1 MIKIIRPLLLLML
14 ACLLQPIA
22 KANPYPRIT
31 PEEARDSV
39 VVVFGDNTRL
49 IIYGDNR
56 KDLQKLLKY
65 DLNALIR
72 DLGGRLDAI
81 QAGGDS
87 TFTEELDGRAYL
99 KDSAKTSADESFVRI
114 SMKGIRIKDG
124 DSELV
129 ISPKGMRIK
138 DGKEQVRIG
147 RPDDE
152 NEDDSTDTDD
162 DGSVR
167 KIQRVKRVKSPRSGF
182 NMQLGLNAYSTNDPM
197 GYPIA
202 DYDLRPFGSRFIS
215 LGVVRSAR
223 LAQGKNSSL
232 HMDFGA
238 DFSWHNL
245 MFDGNTT
252 VAAATNRVSFP
263 EVLNTEGRPVDL
275 SKSKLVVPHVNLSLM
290 PTLRFS
296 KTLITHVSA
305 GVYGGYR
312 LGGYTKTK
320 LAATGEKDHIRQNY
334 YLNTFRGGLAAEVG
348 IKNFVDLFVN
358 YDLTPVFQSGQG
370 SGEIKAP
377 SVRMV
382 SFGIRL

>member
-1 MIKIIRPLLLLML
+1 MIKIIRPLVFLML
-14 ACLLQPIA
+14 AYMLQPIMNVNA
-22 KANPYPRIT
+22 YSTTT
-31 PEEARDSV
+31 PEEQPRDSV

-56 KDLQKLLKY
+56 KDLEKLLKY
-65 DLNALIR
+65 DLNALLK
-72 DLGGRLDAI
+72 DLGGRLDAM

-99 KDSAKTSADESFVRI
+99 KDSAKTSTDESFVRI

-129 ISPKGMRIK
+129 ISPRGVRIK
-138 DGKEQVRIG
+138 DGQEQVRIG
-147 RPDDE
+147 RPD
-152 NEDDSTDTDD
+152 EDGEEEDSTDTDE
-162 DGSVR
+162 DGSVK

-182 NMQLGLNAYSTNDPM
+182 NMQLGLNAYSNNDPM
-197 GYPIA
+197 SYALA

-232 HMDFGA
+232 HFDFGA

-245 MFDGNTT
+245 MFDGNNT
-252 VAAATNRVSFP
+252 VAATNNTVSFP
-263 EVLNTEGRPVDL
+263 EVLNAEGRPMEL
-275 SKSKLVVPHVNLSLM
+275 SKSKLVIPHVNLTLM
-290 PTLRFS
+290 PTIRFS
-296 KTLITHVSA
+296 KTLITHLSV

-320 LAATGEKDHIRQNY
+320 LAATDKKDHNRQNY
-334 YLNTFRGGLAAEVG
+334 YLTTFRTGLAAEVG

-358 YDLTPVFQSGQG
+358 YDLTPVFQNTS
-370 SGEIKAP
+370 EIKAP